1 MLNIKVSFR
10 TNVRNPPKTYIEI
23 LPLYGRQ
30 NDKLLTKLS
39 QNTYQ
44 DVRGRSSRYTK

>member
-39 QNTYQ
+39 QNTCPVLR
-44 DVRGRSSRYTK
+44 DRNTH